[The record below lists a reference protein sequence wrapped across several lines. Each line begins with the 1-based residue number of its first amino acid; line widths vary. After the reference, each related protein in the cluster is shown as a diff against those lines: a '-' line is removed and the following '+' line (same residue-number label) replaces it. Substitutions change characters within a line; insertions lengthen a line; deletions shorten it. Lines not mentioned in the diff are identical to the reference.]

1 MWTDFKKRPISK
13 SKAAVADIP
22 YEFQNLSQVNIP
34 ETKVINK
41 TSDNINTPKVALK
54 PTATFQESQEESAR
68 EEINT
73 GNNMD
78 EKYMEGLLQWDFEVD
93 LITKKL
99 QDVLK
104 SPSPFT
110 LYQKSTELKE
120 DFANFIN
127 YIVKKIA
134 VWFNTQN
141 KEVLLSMYYN
151 AKYEKVWIENL
162 KNYLDDL
169 KYIDVNLYFQI
180 LLILQKKQQ
189 YVAKLLIK
197 IHKKERKEILVK
209 FVNKYCPWLNLEDV
223 YKKYELLWIAKLK
236 TTINANN
243 VDENKAN
250 MFLYEIYYNSE
261 QSRDILFYLFNFS
274 QEEVTTKFSDIYS
287 VFALIATHYLND
299 LAYKDRQITLYLQY
313 KKNEATLR
321 AINLLL
327 DNYLENK
334 ETFYCQVQDI
344 LWSRNSIEKWYF
356 HLYIKTE
363 IINRYYKEVK
373 RLFYWDKQVCSNRS
387 EWSNLKWNFVFSN
400 KSQHIQEV
408 KEIIYF
414 KKLIIELNEN
424 RFSPFLKPIIYSI
437 VSEKLSV
444 TKKELLKIRYLMT
457 LILSE
462 NYTEYKKIYNFFE
475 DLETF
480 MDYNIDWTISRISFN
495 FKKIKIFAA
504 DFIIGFFW
512 LLWLYMYAP
521 VWVFLWCLILAWS
534 YLREH
539 FTSFK
544 SWIEW
549 NLWVRTFATVILV
562 ISWFYWITN
571 LDSTKL
577 DVAKLSN
584 KVEKIWLYRTD
595 ETFRVVSTK
604 IENLKIGE
612 AVADILQFN
621 KQK

>member
-1 MWTDFKKRPISK
+1 MWTDFKKKPISK

-34 ETKVINK
+34 ETKVITK
-41 TSDNINTPKVALK
+41 TSANKNSQKVVLK
-54 PTATFQESQEESAR
+54 PTATFQESQEKSLS
-68 EEINT
+68 EEINIE
-73 GNNMD
+73 NSMD
-78 EKYMEGLLQWDFEVD
+78 EKYMENLLQWDFEVD

-99 QDVLK
+99 QDILK
-104 SPSPFT
+104 SPSPIT

-162 KNYLDDL
+162 KNYIDDL
-169 KYIDVNLYFQI
+169 KYIDVSLYFQI
-180 LLILQKKQQ
+180 LLILQKRQQ

-197 IHKKERKEILVK
+197 IHKKEDREVLMK
-209 FVNKYCPWLNLEDV
+209 FINKYCPWLNLDDV

-236 TTINANN
+236 SVIDENN
-243 VDENKAN
+243 IDENKAN
-250 MFLYEIYYNSE
+250 LFLYEIYCNSE
-261 QSRDILFYLFNFS
+261 QTRDLLFYLFNFS
-274 QEEVTTKFSDIYS
+274 QEEVTTRFSDIYS
-287 VFALIATHYLND
+287 VFSLIATNYLNE
-299 LAYKDRQITLYLQY
+299 LAYKDKQIILYLQY
-313 KKNEATLR
+313 KKNESTIKS
-321 AINLLL
+321 INLLL

-334 ETFYCQVQDI
+334 EDFYCQIQDI

-356 HLYIKTE
+356 HLYIKTK
-363 IINRYYKEVK
+363 IINRFYKEIT

-387 EWSNLKWNFVFSN
+387 EWSNLKWNFIFSN

-408 KEIIYF
+408 KEIISF
-414 KKLIIELNEN
+414 KKLILELNEN
-424 RFSPFLKPIIYSI
+424 HFSPFLKPFIYSI
-437 VSEKLSV
+437 VSEKLSI

-462 NYTEYKKIYNFFE
+462 NYTEYKIIYNFFE

-480 MDYNIDWTISRISFN
+480 MDYNVDSTIARLSFN
-495 FKKIKIFAA
+495 FKKAKIFAA
-504 DFIIGFFW
+504 DFMVGFFW
-512 LLWLYMYAP
+512 LLWLYLYAP
-521 VWVFLWCLILAWS
+521 VWVFAWSLILILS
-534 YLREH
+534 YLRQH
-539 FTSFK
+539 FTNFK

-549 NLWVRTFATVILV
+549 NFWIRTFATIMLI

-577 DVAKLSN
+577 DIAKLSN
-584 KVEKIWLYRTD
+584 QVEKIWLYRTD
-595 ETFRVVSTK
+595 ETIMIVNKK
-604 IENLKIGE
+604 IDNLKIKE
-612 AVADILQFN
+612 TIADILQFN
-621 KQK
+621 KK